1 MATVLDFSLHR
12 GTNEP
17 VVEWAFPPSFDVDEE
32 WELSVSWRGG
42 SLRASS
48 EDGGLVVDLSERLVR
63 WAYAAADTRLLPL
76 GRVATYEL
84 ERRTDAGGERVYAE
98 GHITVAGGL
107 NRD

>member
-1 MATVLDFSLHR
+1 MLDFSLHR

-17 VVEWAFPPSFDVDEE
+17 VVEWEFPPSFDVDVG

-42 SLRASS
+42 SLRATS
-48 EDGGLVVDLSERLVR
+48 EEGGLVIDLGERVVR
-63 WAYAAADTRLLPL
+63 WAYTVAQTRLLPL

-84 ERRTDAGGERVYAE
+84 ERRTDTGQRVYAT
-98 GHITVAGGL
+98 GHITVTGGL